1 MLERTNIAQ
10 QLSKLRKHRISPD
23 FILKEVECIFAKNE
37 SHRNQIYTNLWEKG
51 SETSNNFQFDKL
63 NPQKIFHV
71 NDLKKLCVDYRLR
84 FVDAH
89 YFKKEFPEEAITKIR
104 RLEVAHGIELK
115 NFKLIAPA
123 KLLKLENADD
133 PLLFAPMG
141 NNYFYLIHKWG
152 NDLQPFRKLLMWPFR
167 DLDNLIFAVFIFSI
181 MLTFLTPLHFIIDD
195 PGVRERI
202 ILFMFVFNWT
212 GGMVLLIG
220 IGKGKNVNSEIWNSK
235 YYNA

>member
-1 MLERTNIAQ
+1 MIPKTNIKRE
-10 QLSKLRKHRISPD
+10 LEKSRGRRIGPES
-23 FILKEVECIFAKNE
+23 ILKQVNSIFAENE
-37 SHRNQIYTNLWEKG
+37 SERKKIHDNLWNAGAEVA
-51 SETSNNFQFDKL
+51 NNFQIEKLDSDK
-63 NPQKIFHV
+63 IYHIEDV
-71 NDLKKLCVDYRLR
+71 KKLCINYRLR

-104 RLEVAHGIELK
+104 ILEKEHGIELK
-115 NFKLIAPA
+115 NFKLVAPA

-141 NNYFYLIHKWG
+141 NDFFYLVHKWG
-152 NDLQPFRKLLMWPFR
+152 NDLHPLRKWAMWPFR
-167 DLDNLIFAVFIFSI
+167 DLENLVFAIFVFSL
-181 MLTFLTPLHFIIDD
+181 MLTFLTPLHFIVDD
-195 PGVRERI
+195 PGVREKI

>member
-1 MLERTNIAQ
+1 MLPKTNIER
-10 QLSKLRKHRISPD
+10 QLEKSRRRRIGSES
-23 FILKEVECIFAKNE
+23 ILNEVNSIFAENE
-37 SHRNQIYTNLWEKG
+37 FQRKKIHENLWNAGAEVANDFQIEK
-51 SETSNNFQFDKL
+51 L
-63 NPQKIFHV
+63 
-71 NDLKKLCVDYRLR
+71 DLDRIYHIEDIKKLCINYRLR

-104 RLEVAHGIELK
+104 ILEKEHGVELN
-115 NFKLIAPA
+115 NFKLVAPA

-141 NNYFYLIHKWG
+141 NDFFYLVHKWG
-152 NDLQPFRKLLMWPFR
+152 NDLHPLRKWAMWPFR
-167 DLDNLIFAVFIFSI
+167 DLENLVFAVFVFSLI
-181 MLTFLTPLHFIIDD
+181 LTFLTPLHFIVDD
-195 PGVRERI
+195 PGVREKI